1 MKNLNISARKF
12 FVALLVLSLTASLF
26 PLDTTAFAS
35 FSSGQLA
42 SHVLGQST
50 FTTNVNIVT
59 AHGQNSPNNFAF
71 DSSGNLWVADTDNN
85 RVLMY
90 PSSSLSTSGA
100 SATVELGQPSGTA
113 FTSNTV
119 NNPTI
124 SASTLELPSCLAFD
138 SSGNLWVADSGNNRI
153 LKYPS
158 SSLST
163 NGASATVELG
173 QPSGTAFTSNTGNNG
188 GISASTLSSPSCL
201 AFDSSGNLWV
211 ADKFNNR
218 VLMYPS
224 SSLTTNGAS
233 ATVELGQPSGTAFTS
248 NTQNNGGLS
257 ASSLNSPQGIAFS
270 SGNLWVTDTNN
281 NRVLMYPSSSLST
294 NGASATVELGQ
305 PSGTAFT
312 SGIANSGAVY
322 ANSLNTPNG
331 LAFDSSGNLWVA
343 DSSNNRILKYPSSS
357 LSTNG
362 ASATVELGQPS
373 GTAFTSGIANNGGIS
388 ASTLSS
394 PSCLAFDSSGNLW
407 VTDSSNNRVLMYP
420 SSSLS
425 TSGASA
431 TVELGQPSGTAF
443 TSNTGNN
450 GGISASTLSFP
461 NCLAFDSS
469 GNLWVTD
476 TANRRVLMYP
486 SSSLST
492 NGASATVELGQPSGT
507 AFTSNTANN
516 PTISAS
522 TLSYPEGIAFSSGN
536 LWVADGGNH
545 RVLMYPSSSLSTN
558 GASATVELGQPSGTA
573 FTSNTQNNG
582 GLSASSLDFPQGIAF
597 SSGNLWVADGGNHRV
612 VEYLAP
618 FANGQSASLVLGQ
631 SDFTTNTPAVSQSG
645 LHLVVPSFVGLTFD
659 SSGNLWVGDEGNSRV
674 LQYLLSLVS
683 PTVPEF
689 PAGGMI
695 LLLGV
700 SAVGYLAVRYRI
712 IKPSNLRIKI

>member
-1 MKNLNISARKF
+1 
-12 FVALLVLSLTASLF
+12 
-26 PLDTTAFAS
+26 
-35 FSSGQLA
+35 
-42 SHVLGQST
+42 
-50 FTTNVNIVT
+50 
-59 AHGQNSPNNFAF
+59 
-71 DSSGNLWVADTDNN
+71 
-85 RVLMY
+85 
-90 PSSSLSTSGA
+90 
-100 SATVELGQPSGTA
+100 
-113 FTSNTV
+113 
-119 NNPTI
+119 
-124 SASTLELPSCLAFD
+124 
-138 SSGNLWVADSGNNRI
+138 
-153 LKYPS
+153 
-158 SSLST
+158 
-163 NGASATVELG
+163 
-173 QPSGTAFTSNTGNNG
+173 
-188 GISASTLSSPSCL
+188 
-201 AFDSSGNLWV
+201 
-211 ADKFNNR
+211 
-218 VLMYPS
+218 MYPS

-312 SGIANSGAVY
+312 SGIANSGAVF
-322 ANSLNTPNG
+322 ANSLYTPNG

>member
-1 MKNLNISARKF
+1 
-12 FVALLVLSLTASLF
+12 
-26 PLDTTAFAS
+26 
-35 FSSGQLA
+35 
-42 SHVLGQST
+42 
-50 FTTNVNIVT
+50 
-59 AHGQNSPNNFAF
+59 
-71 DSSGNLWVADTDNN
+71 
-85 RVLMY
+85 
-90 PSSSLSTSGA
+90 
-100 SATVELGQPSGTA
+100 
-113 FTSNTV
+113 
-119 NNPTI
+119 
-124 SASTLELPSCLAFD
+124 
-138 SSGNLWVADSGNNRI
+138 
-153 LKYPS
+153 
-158 SSLST
+158 
-163 NGASATVELG
+163 
-173 QPSGTAFTSNTGNNG
+173 
-188 GISASTLSSPSCL
+188 
-201 AFDSSGNLWV
+201 
-211 ADKFNNR
+211 
-218 VLMYPS
+218 
-224 SSLTTNGAS
+224 
-233 ATVELGQPSGTAFTS
+233 
-248 NTQNNGGLS
+248 
-257 ASSLNSPQGIAFS
+257 
-270 SGNLWVTDTNN
+270 
-281 NRVLMYPSSSLST
+281 
-294 NGASATVELGQ
+294 
-305 PSGTAFT
+305 
-312 SGIANSGAVY
+312 
-322 ANSLNTPNG
+322 
-331 LAFDSSGNLWVA
+331 
-343 DSSNNRILKYPSSS
+343 
-357 LSTNG
+357 
-362 ASATVELGQPS
+362 
-373 GTAFTSGIANNGGIS
+373 
-388 ASTLSS
+388 
-394 PSCLAFDSSGNLW
+394 
-407 VTDSSNNRVLMYP
+407 MYP